1 MPKAQEYQLTKSEMK
16 TLETAIKR
24 DKRPE
29 VVHRSMAIRLLH
41 LGHKP
46 DEVAK
51 IQAVSKPTI
60 YGWFARWQSGGVEG
74 LANQPKSGRPPKTND
89 AYSLTLVEVIEK
101 EPSAVGYDF
110 MIWTVERLSAHLEK
124 ITGIALSESRL
135 RALIK
140 QKGYRYRRPKHDLGH
155 LQDKQAKSKAAEAL
169 VELKKRSAQTILNSS
184 LWTKQP

>member
-1 MPKAQEYQLTKSEMK
+1 MPKAQDYHLTKEELKAVEIASK
-16 TLETAIKR
+16 H

-29 VVHRSMAIRLLH
+29 VVQRSIALRLLH

-51 IQAVSKPTI
+51 MQVVSKPTI
-60 YGWFARWQSGGVEG
+60 YGWFTRWQSGGVEA
-74 LANQPKSGRPPKTND
+74 LANQPKSGRPPKADD
-89 AYSLTLVEVIEK
+89 AYSLALVEVIEK
-101 EPSAVGYDF
+101 EPSEVGYDF

-124 ITGIALSESRL
+124 VTGIALSESRL

-140 QKGYRYRRPKHDLGH
+140 RKGYRYRRPKHDLGH
-155 LQDKQAKSKAAEAL
+155 LQDKQAKSKAANVLA
-169 VELKKRSAQTILNSS
+169 ELKKRSSQTISNSS